1 MNEETVKAQDAP
13 KIDEFMELFRLLT
26 GPQRKAIVLMVA
38 LNAACNKEEN
48 RNEISQWTLALSGQD
63 LRHAA
68 GGSAGGLAG
77 KEAVTVA
84 ELTYSVTEA
93 AEALGV
99 SRRTM
104 YDLINR
110 EDFPTLKVGGRRLI
124 SRELLAEWVRV
135 QAGGQKESR
144 PQC

>member
-1 MNEETVKAQDAP
+1 M
-13 KIDEFMELFRLLT
+13 
-26 GPQRKAIVLMVA
+26 
-38 LNAACNKEEN
+38 
-48 RNEISQWTLALSGQD
+48 
-63 LRHAA
+63 
-68 GGSAGGLAG
+68 
-77 KEAVTVA
+77 A

-135 QAGGQKESR
+135 QAGGQKEAAPGVDGTKSGRAESR
-144 PQC
+144 V